1 MEKRSVKL
9 KEITSYISRGITPD
23 YVDEG
28 LCVINQKCVRN
39 NKISYAPSR
48 CTSLTKK
55 VPKEKMLKR
64 GDILINSTGTG
75 TLGRVAY
82 KDDDLESTFDGHV
95 TVLRVSDEIN
105 SRYINYYLNEL
116 QSQLE
121 NLGLGSTNQL
131 ELYAKE
137 IVKIKIDLPDITI
150 QNKIVDIAETYD
162 KQIDNIQNRID
173 LLFELGETIYKEW
186 FVRFRFPGHKSCKFH
201 NGIPEDWTVAR
212 VADFGRVETG
222 KTPSM
227 EIEEYYGGDIPFIK
241 TPDMHGNVFVIETDE
256 KLSEMGS
263 NSQKRKLLPPNSIM
277 VTCIGTGGVVSINP
291 IPAHTNQQ
299 INSIVLNNIEE
310 LEWLFYTCRSMK
322 TTIEMYGATGTTM
335 TNLSKGKF
343 EKLKVIKPS
352 EEIVLKYHD
361 IVGPMIKEIK
371 TLMYMKKALVD
382 QKNLIVPRLISDRL
396 KV

>member
-343 EKLKVIKPS
+343 EKLKVVKPS

>member
-131 ELYAKE
+131 EFS
-137 IVKIKIDLPDITI
+137 
-150 QNKIVDIAETYD
+150 
-162 KQIDNIQNRID
+162 
-173 LLFELGETIYKEW
+173 LLFSPALRHLNLLHYQLQ
-186 FVRFRFPGHKSCKFH
+186 RFSQWNILACMYQHSLQASFCTDH
-201 NGIPEDWTVAR
+201 N
-212 VADFGRVETG
+212 
-222 KTPSM
+222 
-227 EIEEYYGGDIPFIK
+227 
-241 TPDMHGNVFVIETDE
+241 
-256 KLSEMGS
+256 KLS
-263 NSQKRKLLPPNSIM
+263 NHPLRHLLKEYHQN
-277 VTCIGTGGVVSINP
+277 C
-291 IPAHTNQQ
+291 
-299 INSIVLNNIEE
+299 NI
-310 LEWLFYTCRSMK
+310 
-322 TTIEMYGATGTTM
+322 
-335 TNLSKGKF
+335 
-343 EKLKVIKPS
+343 
-352 EEIVLKYHD
+352 
-361 IVGPMIKEIK
+361 
-371 TLMYMKKALVD
+371 
-382 QKNLIVPRLISDRL
+382 
-396 KV
+396 

>member
-1 MEKRSVKL
+1 MEKRNIRL
-9 KEITSYISRGITPD
+9 KEITTYISRGITPE
-23 YVDEG
+23 YVDDG
-28 LCVINQKCVRN
+28 LCVLNQKCIRN
-39 NKISYAPSR
+39 NKISYGPAR
-48 CTSLTKK
+48 ATSYTKK
-55 VPKEKMLKR
+55 VPKEKMLRR

-82 KDDDLESTFDGHV
+82 KEDDVESTFDGHV

-105 SRYINYYLNEL
+105 SRFINYYLNEL

-137 IVKIKIDLPDITI
+137 IVKIKLDLPERSVQD
-150 QNKIVDIAETYD
+150 KIVHVAETYD
-162 KQIDNIQNRID
+162 RQIDNIQKRID
-173 LLFELGETIYKEW
+173 ILYELGESIYKEW
-186 FVRFRFPGHKSCKFH
+186 FVRFRFPGYKNCKFH
-201 NGIPEDWTVAR
+201 NGIPEHWEISR
-212 VADFGRVETG
+212 LADFGRVETG

-227 EIEEYYGGDIPFIK
+227 EIEDYYGGNIPFIK

-256 KLSEMGS
+256 KLSELGS
-263 NSQKRKLLPPNSIM
+263 NSQKNKLLPPNSIM

-299 INSIVLNNIEE
+299 INSIILHNEDD
-310 LEWLFYTCRSMK
+310 LEWLFYTCKSMK

-343 EKLKVIKPS
+343 EKLKVVKPS
-352 EEIVLKYHD
+352 KEIVLKFHEA
-361 IVGPMIKEIK
+361 VGPMIKEIK
-371 TLMYMKKALVD
+371 ELMYMKNALMKQRD
-382 QKNLIVPRLISDRL
+382 LFVPRMMSDRI
-396 KV
+396 KF

>member
-310 LEWLFYTCRSMK
+310 LEWLFYTCLSMK

-343 EKLKVIKPS
+343 EKLKVVKPS